1 MTAERTMS
9 TKEAACL
16 GKELMA
22 YQEDVFRIC
31 LGFSRHPQDA
41 EDLAQETY
49 LKAFQRV
56 GTVQNPASLR
66 AWLLR
71 IARNTCLD
79 QQKKGRLFRL
89 FKRSVAR
96 EEALENP
103 AQERQAGTRERLAKL
118 KEAVRRLPKKQKEV
132 FVLREYG
139 HLSYADLTETLGLKP
154 GTVMSRLSRARRAVV
169 DFMNEGTHEKG

>member
-1 MTAERTMS
+1 MS
-9 TKEAACL
+9 TKEATGL
-16 GKELMA
+16 GEELMA

-31 LGFSRHPQDA
+31 LGFSRNPQDA
-41 EDLAQETY
+41 EDLTQEAY
-49 LKAFQRV
+49 LKAFRRI
-56 GTVQNPASLR
+56 GTVHNPGALR

-79 QQKKGRLFRL
+79 HQKKGRLFRL

-96 EEALENP
+96 DEAQEDP
-103 AQERQAGTRERLAKL
+103 AQEKRASARERLAKL
-118 KEAVRRLPKKQKEV
+118 KKAVRRLPEKQREV

-139 HLSYADLTETLGLKP
+139 HLPYADLAETLNLRQ

-169 DFMNEGTHEKG
+169 DFMNEGSDER